1 MMAMR
6 GAEVLLYGLMI
17 LLPLS
22 SLIAR
27 RPRLGAV
34 ARMALTWALI
44 FGVGLLLASQRDRI
58 VDTARG
64 LLAEQR
70 ISGGETRIR
79 MEDDGHFYGNVM
91 VNGTARRMLIDSG
104 ATTTALSVGTANAAG
119 IDLDESPFPM
129 VIETANGS
137 VTARV
142 ANAASLTIGSIHATD
157 LAVVVSPAFGDT
169 DVIGMNLLSRL
180 KSWRVEDRVLILTPQ

>member
-70 ISGGETRIR
+70 ISG
-79 MEDDGHFYGNVM
+79 
-91 VNGTARRMLIDSG
+91 
-104 ATTTALSVGTANAAG
+104 
-119 IDLDESPFPM
+119 
-129 VIETANGS
+129 
-137 VTARV
+137 
-142 ANAASLTIGSIHATD
+142 
-157 LAVVVSPAFGDT
+157 
-169 DVIGMNLLSRL
+169 
-180 KSWRVEDRVLILTPQ
+180 